1 MEFRETI
8 QQYPG
13 QPLTRQVL
21 LNALRD
27 YKRPWDKIHELVQQ
41 RLLLRLKRGIYIP
54 GPKLNI
60 VHPEPFLLA
69 NHLAGP
75 SYVSLETALSW
86 YGIIPERV
94 YEVSSV
100 TSQKSKVYQ
109 TPVGKFTY
117 IHLPLPYYSF
127 GIQQMKLSEN
137 QYALVATAEKAL
149 CDLVVTTSGIL
160 LRSIK
165 QARALM
171 LEDLRMDENILHN
184 MDVEKIHSWLPKA
197 PKKDSL
203 NILVKTLQAL

>member
-1 MEFRETI
+1 M
-8 QQYPG
+8 
-13 QPLTRQVL
+13 
-21 LNALRD
+21 
-27 YKRPWDKIHELVQQ
+27 
-41 RLLLRLKRGIYIP
+41 
-54 GPKLNI
+54 
-60 VHPEPFLLA
+60 
-69 NHLAGP
+69 
-75 SYVSLETALSW
+75 
-86 YGIIPERV
+86 

-109 TPVGKFTY
+109 TPVGMFTY
-117 IHLPLPYYSF
+117 IHLPLPYYSY

-184 MDVEKIHSWLPKA
+184 MDVEKICSWLPKA

-203 NILVKTLQAL
+203 AILVKTLQAL